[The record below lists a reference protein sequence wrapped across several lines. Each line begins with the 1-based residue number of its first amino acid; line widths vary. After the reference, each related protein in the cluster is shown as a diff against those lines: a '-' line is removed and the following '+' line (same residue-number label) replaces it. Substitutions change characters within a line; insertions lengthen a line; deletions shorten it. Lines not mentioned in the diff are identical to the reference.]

1 MNNIE
6 ECPICFESCKQNIFL
21 PCKHYFHYECLKT
34 WLNKNNSCPLCRD
47 TPKYIVELHPI
58 NIPKKTLLYH
68 NTPIYPNYFTNQ
80 SVVHRFYRNNN
91 IINQNQT
98 IPFNIYRTQTI
109 NNDIQNRF
117 NFRNNRFFSDNRFN
131 SRAEQLLDRANS
143 RAEQLLNRTNSRS
156 EQLLN
161 RTNSRSENLSNRTNF
176 RTNYLLNRNNSRRSI
191 R

>member
-34 WLNKNNSCPLCRD
+34 WLNKNNSCPLCREI
-47 TPKYIVELHPI
+47 PQYIVELHPL

-68 NTPIYPNYFTNQ
+68 NTPIYPNYFNNQ
-80 SVVHRFYRNNN
+80 GIVHRFYRNSNVR
-91 IINQNQT
+91 NQNQT

-109 NNDIQNRF
+109 NIDIQNRI
-117 NFRNNRFFSDNRFN
+117 NSRNNNIFSENRFN

-143 RAEQLLNRTNSRS
+143 RAEQLLNI
-156 EQLLN
+156 
-161 RTNSRSENLSNRTNF
+161 TNSRSENLLHRTNL
-176 RTNYLLNRNNSRRSI
+176 RTNYLSNRNNSRRSI